1 MPDFLDVLAR
11 DAKETIRS
19 GYYQVPTQTRT
30 APISLKKAILKSKT
44 VPVITEIKAA
54 SPSAGVIRTNVKA
67 ADVARAMERGGAVG
81 ISVLTEP
88 THFHGSL
95 HSLVEARKAVKLPI
109 LMKDIILSPVQVEA
123 ASKVGANAVLLIQ
136 ALFNRKHSECSIK
149 EMIAEAHS
157 RNLEVLLETH
167 NEDEFRFAV
176 ETDADL
182 VGINNRDLGT
192 LKVDLNV
199 TKQILEN
206 NNAKEKFVVSESGVN
221 TLADLRFL
229 HACGANAILIGSA
242 IMQAGNVEEKV
253 KEFVQSLCAQ
263 LE

>member
-1 MPDFLDVLAR
+1 M
-11 DAKETIRS
+11 
-19 GYYQVPTQTRT
+19 
-30 APISLKKAILKSKT
+30 
-44 VPVITEIKAA
+44 
-54 SPSAGVIRTNVKA
+54 
-67 ADVARAMERGGAVG
+67 
-81 ISVLTEP
+81 
-88 THFHGSL
+88 
-95 HSLVEARKAVKLPI
+95 
-109 LMKDIILSPVQVEA
+109 
-123 ASKVGANAVLLIQ
+123 
-136 ALFNRKHSECSIK
+136 
-149 EMIAEAHS
+149 
-157 RNLEVLLETH
+157 ETH